1 MGNNIHPFFP
11 ENPPNFLPFP
21 PEKEKTRSKE
31 TQFAVSANPPSSCE
45 QRTQKRDHP
54 PTYFWRPDTHTAITR
69 NLLRNL
75 TTTPNPSF
83 PPSTSRLVNFCA
95 SHAACH
101 LLSLPF
107 SHRPV
112 FRHPNLT
119 VASLLTHTWD
129 WGERALY
136 LPNNNSSISNAFN
149 RQI

>member
-1 MGNNIHPFFP
+1 MFEEYGKQYPSFFSRKSSQFSTFSPRKRKNPFERNSICSFRKSTLVLWAT
-11 ENPPNFLPFP
+11 NP
-21 PEKEKTRSKE
+21 KEIT
-31 TQFAVSANPPSSCE
+31 P
-45 QRTQKRDHP
+45 
-54 PTYFWRPDTHTAITR
+54 YLFWESRHTHTHTAITR

-75 TTTPNPSF
+75 TTTTPNPSF
-83 PPSTSRLVNFCA
+83 SPSTSRLVNFCA

-129 WGERALY
+129 WGESAR
-136 LPNNNSSISNAFN
+136 FDK
-149 RQI
+149 

>member
-83 PPSTSRLVNFCA
+83 SPFYISSSKFLCKSCCVSSPFSPLFPPSRVQTPESDGGIA
-95 SHAACH
+95 THSHVG
-101 LLSLPF
+101 L
-107 SHRPV
+107 R
-112 FRHPNLT
+112 RK
-119 VASLLTHTWD
+119 
-129 WGERALY
+129 GALF
-136 LPNNNSSISNAFN
+136 AK
-149 RQI
+149 